1 MPVDVGARNVSTVLA
16 AVGRDS
22 VRVAAGAAVS
32 TQSDRPITVAA
43 CAPLTNVTD
52 YVSPHGA
59 DQIVLIGGEL
69 VVEDEPE
76 CNVGNDPGA
85 AVAVFKADLP
95 TV

>member
-1 MPVDVGARNVSTVLA
+1 M
-16 AVGRDS
+16 
-22 VRVAAGAAVS
+22 
-32 TQSDRPITVAA
+32 TVAA

-52 YVSPHGA
+52 YVSPYGA
-59 DQIVLIGGEL
+59 HQIVLIGEL

-95 TV
+95 TVEPVDLFEGVVVPAVTGPSAAGIARDCGSPRR